1 VIEPDRLFSAVTG
14 SRVGDIGVISELLPA
29 DPDWLGPFRVTAR
42 LGAGGMGQVF
52 LCQSAGGRPV
62 AVKMIR
68 AELAVDPEFRVR
80 FQREVAAARKV
91 SGLYTALLIDADAD
105 GPVPWLATAYV
116 NGPSLSEAVRH
127 KGPLP
132 ASSVLALAAGLAEG
146 IAAIHAAGVVHR
158 DLKPSNVLLAEDGPR
173 VIDFGISRAAETTSL
188 TEAGFIIGSAGFMAP
203 EQATGHRVGPPSD
216 IFSLGSV
223 LVFAATG
230 TGPFGTGGTAALVY
244 RVVHGEPE
252 LAGVPAPVRELASRC
267 LAKDPADR
275 PTAADLLA
283 QIGATPPMPGWI
295 PASMASPLAP
305 SWAVSVLTDGM
316 VISAAE
322 ASVGTVISG
331 DAAISAAMA
340 PTRADDG
347 AVAKGESTTRS
358 APRIAGPEGPPMG
371 GEPGPAS
378 PPGGG
383 LSAESRDEAERSR
396 RPFSRR
402 SLLTAA
408 ALVTGAG
415 AAAGIAELL
424 TQHPAG
430 KILASGAATGTASPT
445 VSVSSRSTPAAA
457 RITGQT
463 RASEPSPSVPVPKP
477 VLRWQQS
484 LGATA
489 GIFSGS
495 NGGGAA
501 AGLALSDGVV
511 FAAAGS
517 QLYAMSTDTGSRQ
530 WAFPADAT
538 IAGAPVAVS
547 GTVYVASGDA
557 VYAVDTRSGQQQQ
570 VYQAG
575 GTVSDSPSVT
585 GSVLYVGGDSVLSA
599 LPLGGGPALWTY
611 DASNAILF
619 GPVVSAGVAY
629 VVAGSDTMTAVSL
642 QAVSTATGRARWTIP
657 LASAGARPAVAGDL
671 VYQAGGDLYA
681 DVQAFEVATG
691 QQRWRYHTGGVIYS
705 VPGMAQD
712 TVFFGSED
720 RNFYAVNA
728 DTAAFRWQRTT
739 GGYNYS
745 SPATADGAVYF
756 GSLDQYVYS
765 LDALTGA
772 VRWKYLT
779 NGQITA
785 GPAVAGG
792 VVYARTAAGEIYA
805 IGQS

>member
-1 VIEPDRLFSAVTG
+1 MADCSSRRESAVIEPDRLFSAVTG
-14 SRVGDIGVISELLPA
+14 SRVGDIGVISELLPT

-68 AELAVDPEFRVR
+68 AELAIDPEFRAR

-188 TEAGFIIGSAGFMAP
+188 TEAGFVIGSAGFMSP
-203 EQATGHRVGPPSD
+203 EQATGHRVGLPSD

-295 PASMASPLAP
+295 PASMASPLGP
-305 SWAVSVLTDGM
+305 SGAVSVLPDGM
-316 VISAAE
+316 VTSAD
-322 ASVGTVISG
+322 G
-331 DAAISAAMA
+331 A
-340 PTRADDG
+340 PRRADGG
-347 AVAKGESTTRS
+347 AVATHEPTTRS
-358 APRIAGPEGPPMG
+358 ALRIAGSQGPPLG

-383 LSAESRDEAERSR
+383 LSAEPRDEAERAR

-430 KILASGAATGTASPT
+430 KALASGTATGTASPGAT
-445 VSVSSRSTPAAA
+445 GSSRGTPAAA
-457 RITGQT
+457 RITSQT
-463 RASEPSPSVPVPKP
+463 GASEPSPSPVPKP
-477 VLRWQQS
+477 VLRWRQS
-484 LGATA
+484 LGAAA

-495 NGGGAA
+495 NGGGAT
-501 AGLALSDGVV
+501 AGLALSDGMV

-517 QLYAMSTDTGSRQ
+517 QLYAMSAATGSRQ
-530 WAFPADAT
+530 WAFPTGGT

-547 GTVYVASGDA
+547 GTVYVASGDS

-575 GTVSDSPSVT
+575 GAVSDSPSVT
-585 GSVLYVGGDSVLSA
+585 GAVVYVGGGSVLSA
-599 LPLGGGPALWTY
+599 LPLSGGPALWTY
-611 DASNAILF
+611 DASNPILF
-619 GPVVSAGVAY
+619 GPVVSGGVAY
-629 VVAGSDTMTAVSL
+629 VVAGSDSLTAVSL
-642 QAVSTATGRARWTIP
+642 QAVSTATGRARWAVP
-657 LASAGARPAVAGDL
+657 LASARARPAVGGDL
-671 VYQAGGDLYA
+671 VCQAAGDLYA
-681 DVQAFEVATG
+681 DVQAFAVATG

-705 VPGMAQD
+705 VPAVAQD

-728 DTAAFRWQRTT
+728 GTGASRWEHTT
-739 GGYNYS
+739 GGYNFS

-792 VVYARTAAGEIYA
+792 VVYARTDAGEIYA

>member
-1 VIEPDRLFSAVTG
+1 M
-14 SRVGDIGVISELLPA
+14 ISELLPA

-68 AELAVDPEFRVR
+68 AELAVDPGFRAR

-91 SGLYTALLIDADAD
+91 SGLYSALLIDADAD

-116 NGPSLSEAVRH
+116 NGPSLSEAVQHR
-127 KGPLP
+127 GPLP
-132 ASSVLALAAGLAEG
+132 AGSVLALAAGLAEG

-173 VIDFGISRAAETTSL
+173 VIDFGISRAAETSSL
-188 TEAGFIIGSAGFMAP
+188 TEAGLVIGSAGFMSP

-230 TGPFGTGGTAALVY
+230 TGPFGTGGAAALVY

-283 QIGATPPMPGWI
+283 QIGTMPPMPGWI
-295 PASMASPLAP
+295 PASMASPLGP
-305 SWAVSVLTDGM
+305 SGAVSMLPDGTGS
-316 VISAAE
+316 SAA
-322 ASVGTVISG
+322 AGYGGTVISG
-331 DAAISAAMA
+331 DAAIAATVA
-340 PTRADDG
+340 PPRADGG
-347 AVAKGESTTRS
+347 AVATDEPATRS
-358 APRIAGPEGPPMG
+358 AVRIAGPGGPLLG

-378 PPGGG
+378 PPGAG
-383 LSAESRDEAERSR
+383 LPAEPWDGQRAERFR

-408 ALVTGAG
+408 ALVAAAG
-415 AAAGIAELL
+415 AAAGITELL

-430 KILASGAATGTASPT
+430 KALAGGTATRTASPGAT
-445 VSVSSRSTPAAA
+445 GSSRGTPAAA
-457 RITGQT
+457 GITSQT
-463 RASEPSPSVPVPKP
+463 GASEPSPSPAPKP
-477 VLRWQQS
+477 VLRWRQS
-484 LGATA
+484 LGAAA

-495 NGGGAA
+495 DGGGAT
-501 AGLALSDGVV
+501 AGLALSDGMV

-517 QLYAMSTDTGSRQ
+517 QLYAMSAATGSQQ
-530 WAFPADAT
+530 WAFPTGGT

-547 GTVYVASGDA
+547 GTVYVASGDS

-575 GTVSDSPSVT
+575 GAVSDSPSVT
-585 GSVLYVGGDSVLSA
+585 GAVVYVGGGSELFA
-599 LPLGGGPALWTY
+599 LPLSGGPALWTY
-611 DASNAILF
+611 DASNPILF
-619 GPVVSAGVAY
+619 GPVVSGGVAY
-629 VVAGSDTMTAVSL
+629 VIAGSDSLNAVSL
-642 QAVSTATGRARWTIP
+642 QAVSTATGGARWAVP

-671 VYQAGGDLYA
+671 VYQAAGDLYA
-681 DVQAFEVATG
+681 DVQAFAVATG
-691 QQRWRYHTGGVIYS
+691 QQRWRYHTGGVIHS
-705 VPGMAQD
+705 VPCAAQD

-720 RNFYAVNA
+720 NNFYAVNA
-728 DTAAFRWQRTT
+728 GTGASRWKRTT
-739 GGYNYS
+739 GGYNFS
-745 SPATADGAVYF
+745 SPTTADGAVYF

-779 NGQITA
+779 SGQITA
-785 GPAVAGG
+785 GPAVAGD
-792 VVYARTAAGEIYA
+792 VVYARTDAGEIYA